1 MALIGSAFNPD
12 IKGWTSSSKY
22 ACISVT
28 KYSCGLFSTLDYSS
42 IIHFRRRFAYSARP
56 ACLSCASTGARS
68 AD

>member
-42 IIHFRRRFAYSARP
+42 IIHFRRRFAYSRTPGMA
-56 ACLSCASTGARS
+56 
-68 AD
+68 